1 MSIYFP
7 ESEEI
12 YFKKTREYFKEV
24 VSSYSNENYRSAIV
38 MLYSI
43 SICDILFKL
52 QELKDM
58 YNDSMVAK
66 ILKKV
71 EDLRNNKDCLSKSK
85 WEKELVDEVY
95 NETNLLDL
103 ESYTNL
109 NHLYDYRNFSA
120 HPALNENYELINP
133 TKEITVAFIK
143 STLTNILIKPP
154 IFIKNVLGMLTDD
167 LNEKSKIYINEYEK
181 LHDYLKNK
189 YFSKMPDSMKF
200 KIFITLWKFC
210 FNKPD
215 DELCMKNLKINR
227 KCLQILTE
235 EIGDEIIKK
244 IDDEKEKFS
253 VATDEKCIFSLIIYL
268 SHFPKIYT
276 NLADD
281 VKLHIDSV
289 IEKNSNAKAV
299 SWFVCNDYSA
309 HLNILKVNYSLLLTE
324 ETIEY
329 MVKTYSDLGKESEL
343 YDFFIFYYGDSQ
355 SFDMADERF
364 DFVIAPYLDSFI
376 ASQLKKLLEYCNDN
390 SQIYRRWAAYSSNT
404 KIAKAILQKLGKDF
418 DFSEYKKFDFDK
430 SILEESEEE

>member
-1 MSIYFP
+1 
-7 ESEEI
+7 
-12 YFKKTREYFKEV
+12 
-24 VSSYSNENYRSAIV
+24 
-38 MLYSI
+38 
-43 SICDILFKL
+43 
-52 QELKDM
+52 
-58 YNDSMVAK
+58 
-66 ILKKV
+66 
-71 EDLRNNKDCLSKSK
+71 
-85 WEKELVDEVY
+85 
-95 NETNLLDL
+95 
-103 ESYTNL
+103 
-109 NHLYDYRNFSA
+109 
-120 HPALNENYELINP
+120 
-133 TKEITVAFIK
+133 
-143 STLTNILIKPP
+143 
-154 IFIKNVLGMLTDD
+154 
-167 LNEKSKIYINEYEK
+167 
-181 LHDYLKNK
+181 
-189 YFSKMPDSMKF
+189 
-200 KIFITLWKFC
+200 
-210 FNKPD
+210 
-215 DELCMKNLKINR
+215 MKNLKINR

-430 SILEESEEE
+430 SILEESEN

>member
-58 YNDSMVAK
+58 YNDSMAAK

-167 LNEKSKIYINEYEK
+167 FY
-181 LHDYLKNK
+181 
-189 YFSKMPDSMKF
+189 KM
-200 KIFITLWKFC
+200 I
-210 FNKPD
+210 
-215 DELCMKNLKINR
+215 
-227 KCLQILTE
+227 
-235 EIGDEIIKK
+235 
-244 IDDEKEKFS
+244 
-253 VATDEKCIFSLIIYL
+253 
-268 SHFPKIYT
+268 
-276 NLADD
+276 
-281 VKLHIDSV
+281 
-289 IEKNSNAKAV
+289 
-299 SWFVCNDYSA
+299 
-309 HLNILKVNYSLLLTE
+309 
-324 ETIEY
+324 
-329 MVKTYSDLGKESEL
+329 SE
-343 YDFFIFYYGDSQ
+343 
-355 SFDMADERF
+355 
-364 DFVIAPYLDSFI
+364 
-376 ASQLKKLLEYCNDN
+376 
-390 SQIYRRWAAYSSNT
+390 
-404 KIAKAILQKLGKDF
+404 
-418 DFSEYKKFDFDK
+418 
-430 SILEESEEE
+430 